1 MELVDLMKK
10 ISNND
15 IPHFLILF
23 GEEQAILDV
32 YIKTILSKVQGKQVS
47 LDSVSSVIKNIGR
60 KSIDKS
66 IKVYTIIDD
75 SAFYEAEDNWESVK
89 KMISKDFVILKYH
102 TLDKDKRSAFVKKNQ
117 QNIVEFSHL
126 SDEVLQQ
133 YINRDLPDLS
143 DENVSKLI
151 SYCNNDYGRILME
164 IDKIWQTQSSR
175 LSNFNINLD
184 SNDCFEELD
193 KQGLFHKEIGDITF
207 ELTNAVLGGYPE
219 KAIQKLDEAKR
230 KGEPAI
236 MIASILYNGFR
247 NLLAY
252 QGLGNNKQGA
262 MERTGMTKGE
272 LYGCTKNV
280 GGYNINEVKRNMLF
294 CQEIEAGIKMGKID
308 EDIALDYLVLTCLK

>member
-10 ISNND
+10 IGNNE

-23 GEEQAILDV
+23 GEEQKILDI
-32 YIKTILSKVQGKQVS
+32 YIDNIVKS
-47 LDSVSSVIKNIGR
+47 LNGNMISSESVSSVIKSVGK

-66 IKVYTIIDD
+66 IKVYIVNED
-75 SAFYEAEDNWESVK
+75 SNFTQAEDKWENVK
-89 KMISKDFVILKYH
+89 KEMNKNYLIIRYH
-102 TLDKDKRSAFVKKNQ
+102 TLDKRSAFVRKNQ

-151 SYCNNDYGRILME
+151 GYCNNDYGRILLE
-164 IDKIWQTQSSR
+164 VDKIKQYSSVR
-175 LSNFNINLD
+175 TDLTIDGCFNQ
-184 SNDCFEELD
+184 LD

-230 KGEPAI
+230 KGEPAM

-252 QGLGNNKQGA
+252 QGLGSNKQGA

-272 LYGCTKNV
+272 LWVCTKNV
-280 GGYNINEVKRNMLF
+280 GGYSIEEVKRNMLF
-294 CQEIEAGIKMGKID
+294 CQQVESGIKMGIID
-308 EDIALDYLVLTCLK
+308 EDIALEYLILSCLK